1 MEIAMAI
8 AKVCTKCK
16 AEKAIAE
23 FTQRRFVYK
32 GVERWGYK
40 SWCKPCHSLGS
51 AVARAANP
59 EKTRAKTNELYAQR
73 MARMTAEE
81 KEAHNAKSQKLNTKW
96 RKENKERVKEL
107 KRRHREANKE
117 RIAVKKAADA
127 KTKHGRA
134 LDRARTQRYQ
144 MAHPERVYESRVTTR
159 TKRAPVAKEEARQK
173 RIQLSSSY
181 VAQML
186 CLPTAVVPPELIE
199 AERLRIFIKRKLK
212 ELKNEPHI

>member
-1 MEIAMAI
+1 MET

-16 AEKAIAE
+16 AEKAITE

-51 AVARAANP
+51 AVARAANL
-59 EKTRAKTNELYAQR
+59 EKARARKKELYAQR

-81 KEAHNAKSQKLNTKW
+81 KEARNAKSRKLHTKW

-107 KRRHREANKE
+107 KRRYQEANKE
-117 RIAVKKAADA
+117 RIAAKKMAYA
-127 KTKHGRA
+127 KTEHARA
-134 LDRARTQRYQ
+134 LDKIRKQRYM
-144 MAHPERVYESRVTTR
+144 MAHPERAQKSRTTAAA
-159 TKRAPVAKEEARQK
+159 KRAPIAKEEARQK
-173 RIQLSSSY
+173 RIKLSSSY

-199 AERLRIFIKRKLK
+199 VERLRIFINRKLK
-212 ELKNEPHI
+212 EFKNEPHI